1 MEDCKLISWNVAS
14 LGSLRKAVDKN
25 SHKLSSVGLVALGTV
40 VSGSGLSEDEV
51 VGAEELSER
60 SSADGHIP
68 PLETYFDLLRGDII
82 ALQEVKIELAKLKST
97 AGEDGGVAYRFSSSW
112 EAFFNPCRDK
122 EVGIGFNGVAT
133 YVKTKGACRCVR
145 ADWRGLG
152 DEELD
157 RMGRCLVT
165 DHGKFVLFNVY
176 APCSGGASG
185 DIKLR

>member
-1 MEDCKLISWNVAS
+1 MNCKLISWNVAS
-14 LGSLRKAVDKN
+14 LGSLRKAVEKN
-25 SHKLSSVGLVALGTV
+25 IESLEGGLGKDGK
-40 VSGSGLSEDEV
+40 VSL
-51 VGAEELSER
+51 ER
-60 SSADGHIP
+60 
-68 PLETYFDLLRGDII
+68 YFDRLGGDII
-82 ALQEVKIELAKLKST
+82 ALQEVKIELSKLKST
-97 AGEDGGVAYRFSSSW
+97 AGDDGGVAYRFSNSW